1 MKVVISGY
9 YGFSNIGDEAV
20 LKAIIQG
27 LRKHDPGTIITVLS
41 ATPHLTRNVYNIDSI
56 YRYDW
61 GGIIRK
67 LTEADLFISGG
78 GTLLQ
83 NITSRLSLFY
93 YLVLIFL
100 AKLLGKKVMILAQ
113 GFGPIRG
120 AFSKLAAKAILNI
133 TDLITLRDNDS
144 LVQIRK
150 IGMRRHDLYITADPV
165 WMLRSA
171 TSSSEEKF
179 PNLLRAKREG
189 KLIIG
194 ISLRSAPKRGK
205 HPLFERFCQTLAKG
219 LNQLHKEHPLYPVFL
234 LFQCAED
241 MPVTSKVVSLIS
253 MNSEVVS
260 RACTPDEMMN
270 LIAHCDLLI
279 GMRLHSLI
287 FAAIDGL
294 PMLGL
299 SYDPKV
305 EAFMKSIGQ
314 PYLTTETDIDPKII
328 SEHIKKSLNSR
339 DKIHAE
345 LVKLRDYWTM
355 EAENNFVLLE
365 SLLGKGGL
373 RR

>member
-1 MKVVISGY
+1 
-9 YGFSNIGDEAV
+9 
-20 LKAIIQG
+20 
-27 LRKHDPGTIITVLS
+27 
-41 ATPHLTRNVYNIDSI
+41 
-56 YRYDW
+56 
-61 GGIIRK
+61 
-67 LTEADLFISGG
+67 
-78 GTLLQ
+78 
-83 NITSRLSLFY
+83 
-93 YLVLIFL
+93 
-100 AKLLGKKVMILAQ
+100 
-113 GFGPIRG
+113 
-120 AFSKLAAKAILNI
+120 
-133 TDLITLRDNDS
+133 
-144 LVQIRK
+144 
-150 IGMRRHDLYITADPV
+150 
-165 WMLRSA
+165 
-171 TSSSEEKF
+171 
-179 PNLLRAKREG
+179 
-189 KLIIG
+189 
-194 ISLRSAPKRGK
+194 
-205 HPLFERFCQTLAKG
+205 
-219 LNQLHKEHPLYPVFL
+219 
-234 LFQCAED
+234 

-253 MNSEVVS
+253 MNSEVVY